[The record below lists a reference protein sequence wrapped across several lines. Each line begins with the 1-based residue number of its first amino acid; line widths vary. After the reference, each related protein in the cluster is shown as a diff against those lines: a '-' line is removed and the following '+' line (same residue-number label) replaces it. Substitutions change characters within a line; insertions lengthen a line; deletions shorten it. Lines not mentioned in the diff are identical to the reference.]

1 MQQVMLFGEGHNG
14 EVYDVKDG
22 IREIRYI
29 PDVPFPLEAIV
40 FTINHYRSVNG
51 ETYLI
56 GYHGKKPF
64 IADVEEAIQRF
75 KPTPV

>member
-1 MQQVMLFGEGHNG
+1 MQHLMLFGEGHNG

-56 GYHGKKPF
+56 GYHGEEPL
-64 IADVEEAIQRF
+64 IADIEEAILRF

>member
-1 MQQVMLFGEGHNG
+1 MQQVMLFGESHNG

-22 IREIRYI
+22 IRKIRYI

-40 FTINHYRSVNG
+40 FTINHYRSGNG

-56 GYHGKKPF
+56 GYHVEQPL
-64 IADVEEAIQRF
+64 ITDIEEAILRF

>member
-29 PDVPFPLEAIV
+29 PDAPFPLEAIV
-40 FTINHYRSVNG
+40 FTVNHYRSGNG

-56 GYHGKKPF
+56 GYHGEEPL
-64 IADVEEAIQRF
+64 IAEVEEAIQRF
-75 KPTPV
+75 KPIPV